1 MSTITIV
8 HGKNSVKGIYKDG
21 VLVATQDKGCSL
33 QDLEDCVQ
41 QHGGNNPYEV
51 VDTDSTCGNVLE
63 MPSKLKPKPVA
74 LKVKSK
80 ENSPD

>member
-33 QDLEDCVQ
+33 QDLEDCVK
-41 QHGGNNPYEV
+41 QHGGDNPEV

-63 MPSKLKPKPVA
+63 MPSKLKTKPVA